1 MRKNRATLLLT
12 AALSAIPVFACAPAP
27 PPAGVSGPAAAAPRR
42 TATEA
47 AVPSGSLRQDQIS
60 VRMVAGALRIE
71 VTPLEP
77 WVLEAAA
84 PDTRARLTRIGEA
97 HREALTRQG
106 GERGLTLFL
115 VSFSSTEPGTG
126 FQPDDLELVSR
137 GLRERPVAIRAITPS
152 WGSQRLDQQS
162 TASAVYAFGGGVD
175 LSRDLTVVYREVE
188 DSSWGSKVPVIE
200 AERGRIPRRNR

>member
-1 MRKNRATLLLT
+1 MRKSRGRVLVT
-12 AALSAIPVFACAPAP
+12 AALSAIPVLGCAPAP
-27 PPAGVSGPAAAAPRR
+27 PPGGVSGPAAPRR
-42 TATEA
+42 PATEA
-47 AVPSGSLRQDQIS
+47 ALPSGSLRQEQIS
-60 VRMVAGALRIE
+60 VRMAAGALRIE
-71 VTPLEP
+71 LTPLEP

-97 HREALTRQG
+97 HREALARQG
-106 GERGLTLFL
+106 GERGLSLFL

-137 GLRERPVAIRAITPS
+137 GLRERPVAIRAITPA

-175 LSRDLTVVYREVE
+175 LSRGLTVVYREVE
-188 DSSWGSKVPVIE
+188 DSSWGSKVAVIE
-200 AERGRIPRRNR
+200 AERGRIPRRDR

>member
-1 MRKNRATLLLT
+1 MRRNRSRLLLA

-27 PPAGVSGPAAAAPRR
+27 PPGGVSGPAAPRR
-42 TATEA
+42 TVPEA

-60 VRMVAGALRIE
+60 VRLVAGALRIE

-84 PDTRARLTRIGEA
+84 PDTRSRLMRIGEA
-97 HREALTRQG
+97 HREALARQG
-106 GERGLTLFL
+106 GERGLILFL
-115 VSFSSTEPGTG
+115 VSFSSTESGTG

-137 GLRERPVAIRAITPS
+137 GLRERAVAIRAITPS

-188 DSSWGSKVPVIE
+188 DASWGSRLAVIE

>member
-1 MRKNRATLLLT
+1 MRKYRGRLLLT
-12 AALSAIPVFACAPAP
+12 AALSAIPALACAPAL
-27 PPAGVSGPAAAAPRR
+27 PPAGVSGSAAPLR
-42 TATEA
+42 TASEA
-47 AVPSGSLRQDQIS
+47 AMPSGSLRQDQIS

-97 HREALTRQG
+97 HREALARQG

-115 VSFSSTEPGTG
+115 VSFSSAEPGTG

-137 GLRERPVAIRAITPS
+137 GLRERPLAIRAITPS
-152 WGSQRLDQQS
+152 WGSQRLNQQS
-162 TASAVYAFGGGVD
+162 TASAVYAFGGSVD

-188 DSSWGSKVPVIE
+188 DSSWGSKVAVIE
-200 AERGRIPRRNR
+200 AERGRIPRRYR

>member
-1 MRKNRATLLLT
+1 MKMNRARLLLLT
-12 AALSAIPVFACAPAP
+12 VTLLAIPALACAPAP
-27 PPAGVSGPAAAAPRR
+27 PPAGVGGPATPRR
-42 TATEA
+42 TASQA
-47 AVPSGSLRQDQIS
+47 AAPSGSLRQDQIS

-97 HREALTRQG
+97 HREALARQG
-106 GERGLTLFL
+106 GQRGLTLFL
-115 VSFSSTEPGTG
+115 VSFSSAEPGTG

-162 TASAVYAFGGGVD
+162 TASAVYAFGSGVD

-188 DSSWGSKVPVIE
+188 DASWGTKVAVIE